1 MAFGR
6 PSRLAYAA
14 LFFVV
19 AVLTA
24 ATARAQGGSPA
35 PAGRKPSLA
44 LLRIEPLGLEP
55 ELVGRLEAL
64 FRLELERLQG
74 APLPPRRTVDK
85 IVASDAVL
93 RGCTGEPEC
102 LAAIGKKLGVQFMV
116 SGTVAALG
124 DSYVIDLKLVEVATG
139 KEVRRVEEPL
149 SGSPDE
155 LIEAV
160 RVAAYRLFAPDQLKG
175 SISVLADVNGAQVFL
190 DGKPMGKTP
199 IAQSLA
205 NLSVGKHSLRISASG
220 YSDFLQDVEV
230 RFQKTTQVMVSLQR
244 ARAAGPLGPPGSG
257 PPIDAPVPWY
267 ATTWGYV
274 GIGVAAVTVGVLVG
288 YAISADSVVDC
299 GRNPGAC
306 GL

>member
-1 MAFGR
+1 V
-6 PSRLAYAA
+6 
-14 LFFVV
+14 FVI

-24 ATARAQGGSPA
+24 ASARAQGGQGGAA
-35 PAGRKPSLA
+35 PAKRATIA
-44 LLRIEPLGLEP
+44 LLSIDPLGLDA

-74 APLPPRRTVDK
+74 APLPARRAVDK
-85 IVASDAVL
+85 VVASDAAL

-124 DSYVIDLKLVEVATG
+124 DSYVIDLKLVDVSTG

-175 SISVLADVNGAQVFL
+175 SIAVLADVNGAQVFL
-190 DGKPMGKTP
+190 DGKRLGKTP
-199 IAQSLA
+199 IAQPVA
-205 NLSVGKHSLRISASG
+205 NLAVGKHSLRISATG
-220 YSDFLQDVEV
+220 YSDFLQEVEV
-230 RFQKTTQVMVSLQR
+230 RFQKTTQVVVSLSR
-244 ARAAGPLGPPGSG
+244 ARAAGPIGKPGSG
-257 PPIDAPVPWY
+257 PPVDEHVPWY
-267 ATTWGYV
+267 ASTWGYV
-274 GIGVAAVTVGVLVG
+274 GIGVAAVAVGVLVG
-288 YAISADSVVDC
+288 FALSADDVVDC
-299 GRNPGAC
+299 DQNRPAC